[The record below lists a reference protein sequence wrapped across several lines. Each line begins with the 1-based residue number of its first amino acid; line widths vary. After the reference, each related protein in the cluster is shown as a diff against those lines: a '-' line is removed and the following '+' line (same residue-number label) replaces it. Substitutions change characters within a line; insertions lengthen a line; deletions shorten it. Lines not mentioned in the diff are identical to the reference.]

1 MLVGASAGNTGTLQL
16 AGGTTSVFS
25 NMTAGFIGCTSTG
38 SVTVTG
44 GSLYV
49 TNAAGTAVLE
59 VRSGTFTV
67 SSGFVLVDNLVITNA
82 CGHLVRTGG
91 TLVYSQLQL
100 DPNQSA
106 VGDSISNSWKQ
117 QYGLDPFDPNLGSKD
132 ADGDGM
138 NNLQEYLTG
147 TDPTNS
153 VSAFRV
159 TSVTR
164 VGNDVRVTWSMG
176 SGKTNAVQFA
186 SGSGFATNFV
196 DLFTV
201 TNAVGTVTNYPD
213 SGGATNIPARF
224 YRVRLVP

>member
-1 MLVGASAGNTGTLQL
+1 MLVGANAGNTGTFQL

-38 SVTVTG
+38 IVTVTG

-49 TNAAGTAVLE
+49 TNGGTAVLE
-59 VRSGTFTV
+59 VRSGPFTLSAGTV
-67 SSGFVLVDNLVITNA
+67 IVDKLVITNA
-82 CGHLVRTGG
+82 CGRLVRTGG
-91 TLVYSQLQL
+91 TLAYNQLVL
-100 DPNQSA
+100 DPNLSA
-106 VGDSISNSWKQ
+106 VGDSLPNSWKQ
-117 QYGLDPFDPNLGSKD
+117 QYGLDTFDPDLGSKD
-132 ADGDGM
+132 SDGDGM
-138 NNLQEYLTG
+138 NNLQEYLAG

-153 VSAFRV
+153 ASAFRV

-164 VGNDVRVTWSMG
+164 VGNDVRATWSMG
-176 SGKTNAVQFA
+176 SGKTNALQVT
-186 SGSGFATNFV
+186 SGSGFTTNFV

-201 TNAVGTVTNYPD
+201 TNTVGTVTNYLD